1 MQTPEWIWFHVT
13 KRDKSTHDAPLKT
26 PFCKPSCALC
36 ILAHFPAISDLQIGV
51 HEDEFSVLS
60 TRISKIFVA

>member
-1 MQTPEWIWFHVT
+1 MHLRPRSANPHV
-13 KRDKSTHDAPLKT
+13 RH
-26 PFCKPSCALC
+26 
-36 ILAHFPAISDLQIGV
+36 ILVHFPAISDLQIGV